1 LWGAGVTSNGVS
13 RYDEASAERGG
24 LVVNPGYELVPH
36 MIRAERLDAHSFQV
50 P

>member
-1 LWGAGVTSNGVS
+1 
-13 RYDEASAERGG
+13 
-24 LVVNPGYELVPH
+24 VVNPGYELVPH